1 MSTVLIVL
9 EIIGVISFS
18 VTGAL
23 MAIDKENDFLGV
35 VFLAVI
41 TSFGG
46 GMMRDLFIGNTP
58 PLFFSS
64 YYLVAVCVG
73 TATVVFVLAAIF
85 KKQYVKHEGI
95 INVINNYV
103 DAIGLGVFVI
113 SGVKICISCGID
125 NPFLI
130 VIMGML
136 SGTGGSMTRDVIMR
150 EIPALFKKR
159 IYLIAGIVGA
169 CAYYLMFKLEVWDV
183 VSVSVSAGLVV
194 LIRILATIF
203 KWNMPRA
210 IDFDKL
216 RSDK

>member
-1 MSTVLIVL
+1 
-9 EIIGVISFS
+9 
-18 VTGAL
+18 
-23 MAIDKENDFLGV
+23 
-35 VFLAVI
+35 
-41 TSFGG
+41 
-46 GMMRDLFIGNTP
+46 
-58 PLFFSS
+58 
-64 YYLVAVCVG
+64 
-73 TATVVFVLAAIF
+73 
-85 KKQYVKHEGI
+85 
-95 INVINNYV
+95 
-103 DAIGLGVFVI
+103 
-113 SGVKICISCGID
+113 
-125 NPFLI
+125 
-130 VIMGML
+130 
-136 SGTGGSMTRDVIMR
+136 MTRDVIMR